1 MWKSLSTARTGLR
14 YSPRARTRTFTSR
27 KLRSS
32 SISGN
37 PPHWRLLHA
46 LSGRLDASGLFE
58 GANLSSTL
66 RQHTARLLSRIW
78 TAPAFVFAFYR
89 TESLPAFL
97 QQASFGAYGM
107 DDFLLESLPLVGD
120 ECLSAIAWGDLTG
133 VPIYTRAGY
142 ERIQNVTLSREEARF
157 LSQVAPRPLL
167 RWLVSKDSRKNA
179 RNRFFFAS

>member
-1 MWKSLSTARTGLR
+1 VFLT
-14 YSPRARTRTFTSR
+14 
-27 KLRSS
+27 
-32 SISGN
+32 
-37 PPHWRLLHA
+37 
-46 LSGRLDASGLFE
+46 LDASGLFE